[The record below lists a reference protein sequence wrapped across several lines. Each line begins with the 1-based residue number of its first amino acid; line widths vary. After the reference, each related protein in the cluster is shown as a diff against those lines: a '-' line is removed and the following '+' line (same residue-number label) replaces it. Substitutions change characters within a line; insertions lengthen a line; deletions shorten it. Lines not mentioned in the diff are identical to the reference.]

1 MISELATSIAGS
13 LPAQFPAQTFQGPEI
28 NWFAL
33 SPMLALLAGA
43 LGIMVVGALTP
54 QWPKGMY
61 ALVSAMTAVTA
72 GAFAMVQWDD
82 ITDNGVQ
89 TLVGGAIAFDTFA
102 MFLSITICISL
113 LLVSLFTDS
122 FLRGTPNDG
131 PEIYALYM
139 DPYFQGMGLGRALL
153 LDVTKHLVMAGF
165 DALGGITLVGNHHAS
180 RFYEELGGTSG
191 EEIPSVVAGSPAD
204 QVAYVRPEIDA
215 LAQALETVDG

>member
-72 GAFAMVQWDD
+72 GALAMVQWDD

-89 TLVGGAIAFDTFA
+89 TLVGGA
-102 MFLSITICISL
+102 
-113 LLVSLFTDS
+113 
-122 FLRGTPNDG
+122 
-131 PEIYALYM
+131 
-139 DPYFQGMGLGRALL
+139 
-153 LDVTKHLVMAGF
+153 
-165 DALGGITLVGNHHAS
+165 
-180 RFYEELGGTSG
+180 
-191 EEIPSVVAGSPAD
+191 
-204 QVAYVRPEIDA
+204 
-215 LAQALETVDG
+215 